1 MWVSIF
7 LGWQKI
13 IFSMIKELCNCTEY
27 RFTIDSFGEK
37 NSVPIVQ
44 NLFNEKYENRR
55 LISLPR
61 QSITIWRKKVIYAN
75 CLSSWY
81 KPIKSNDN
89 RIYCF
94 LLNNLLIAQVERIVL
109 YIFEAATFCLGVI
122 VS

>member
-1 MWVSIF
+1 MR
-7 LGWQKI
+7 GG
-13 IFSMIKELCNCTEY
+13 Y

-75 CLSSWY
+75 WFSSWY

-89 RIYCF
+89 TIYCF
-94 LLNNLLIAQVERIVL
+94 LLNNLLIAQAKRIVL
-109 YIFEAATFCLGVI
+109 YIFE
-122 VS
+122 VSFQK